1 MRSTLFTPYI
11 RDWNISR
18 TINFF
23 HTGYTSQTLYITKRK
38 KGYYCCE
45 EYFDT
50 FKEAYEDFTE
60 EVLLSSHKDYN
71 PELYSVF
78 CTTLKGDTYK

>member
-1 MRSTLFTPYI
+1 MKSTLFISYI
-11 RDWNISR
+11 KDWNISH

-23 HTGYTSQTLYITKRK
+23 HTCYTSQTLYITKRD

-50 FKEAYEDFTE
+50 FKEAYEDFAE